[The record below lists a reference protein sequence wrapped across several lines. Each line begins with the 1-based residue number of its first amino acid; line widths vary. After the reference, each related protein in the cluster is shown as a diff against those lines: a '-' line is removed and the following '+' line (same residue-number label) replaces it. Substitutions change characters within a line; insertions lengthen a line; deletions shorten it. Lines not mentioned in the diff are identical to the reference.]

1 MGFGLFAGSLGDG
14 AHHGDQ
20 VLLLLILVVVPL
32 QQGLTDLHS
41 HTVVQLVGCLLVV
54 KHHVCS
60 ARTKNVRVSEVRLFC
75 EDEIQHIYFEGVD
88 LTNAASEYALDIE
101 PFQNSKNKYWIIGVY
116 SIQVFVISSVG
127 L

>member
-41 HTVVQLVGCLLVV
+41 HAVVQLVGCLLVV

-60 ARTKNVRVSEVRLFC
+60 ARTKKRPR
-75 EDEIQHIYFEGVD
+75 
-88 LTNAASEYALDIE
+88 
-101 PFQNSKNKYWIIGVY
+101 
-116 SIQVFVISSVG
+116 
-127 L
+127 

>member
-1 MGFGLFAGSLGDG
+1 MGFGLFASSLGNG

-41 HTVVQLVGCLLVV
+41 DTVVQLVGCLLVV

-60 ARTKNVRVSEVRLFC
+60 TRAKNIVTRDSFVWMRS
-75 EDEIQHIYFEGVD
+75 IHPSS
-88 LTNAASEYALDIE
+88 LTDCS
-101 PFQNSKNKYWIIGVY
+101 
-116 SIQVFVISSVG
+116 
-127 L
+127 